1 MNGMPGNDFQTIC
14 RSGKARCSVQLLLPT
29 SRLPS
34 YCILDCILS
43 FFPYVPIFLRQL
55 PTTKKHYLGVQ
66 NGGGGG
72 DMSSEGAEEQR
83 REVFTAP
90 RSSNFG
96 RAFMHA
102 LFYDAPSVGQVAYGA
117 HLRCKA
123 PNPNHTKPRDRQS
136 NKFTDIHSHPL
147 IL

>member
-1 MNGMPGNDFQTIC
+1 MIFRLFVEVERRDAQFNFSFLLQDFPPI
-14 RSGKARCSVQLLLPT
+14 VFL
-29 SRLPS
+29 
-34 YCILDCILS
+34 IV
-43 FFPYVPIFLRQL
+43 FFLFFIMCPYFCDNSQQQ
-55 PTTKKHYLGVQ
+55 KKHLGVQ

-117 HLRCKA
+117 HLGCKA

-136 NKFTDIHSHPL
+136 NKFTDIQSHPL